1 MRRPRG
7 CWRGR
12 WRQRD
17 ACRPVQRRSESSGC
31 AGSPTQTLRR
41 RGRRAA
47 RPAAKGGGVPAA
59 ACPPRRGGA
68 AGHMGA
74 QGWACDDRSRRKGCP
89 SYSGRRHMRGEGDSL
104 AAALEAVVDLDLED
118 HFVFEIGEPRPITAE
133 PRRRAPH
140 SVIARLDGREFER
153 LQLDVTRGTPPAHR
167 DRQLRGLLDFAGMP
181 APAVPLS
188 TWRSTWP
195 RSSTLTPVTTA
206 RLRTVEHATCST
218 C

>member
-31 AGSPTQTLRR
+31 AGSPTQTIRR

-68 AGHMGA
+68 AGDMGA

-104 AAALEAVVDLDLED
+104 AAALEAVVDLDFED

-133 PRRRAPH
+133 GLEGGLRTASSPASTVASSSGSSSMSPGDP
-140 SVIARLDGREFER
+140 L
-153 LQLDVTRGTPPAHR
+153 AHR
-167 DRQLRGLLDFAGMP
+167 DRA
-181 APAVPLS
+181 AA
-188 TWRSTWP
+188 
-195 RSSTLTPVTTA
+195 RSS
-206 RLRTVEHATCST
+206 RLRRHASSRSAAGRRGAAPGREAPRLRP
-218 C
+218 